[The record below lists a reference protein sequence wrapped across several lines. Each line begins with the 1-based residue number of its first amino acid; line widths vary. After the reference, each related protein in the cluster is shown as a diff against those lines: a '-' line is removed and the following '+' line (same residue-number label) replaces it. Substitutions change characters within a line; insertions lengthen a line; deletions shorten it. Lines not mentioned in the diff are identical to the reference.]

1 MTGARRPMMQE
12 ERDRMLLAILE
23 PYDLAKLLRL
33 VEEIVAEELVPP
45 AANYLN
51 AVADAF
57 DRRGAT
63 CPDEEKVIA
72 MQVAAALRLRAAG
85 SVSTH

>member
-1 MTGARRPMMQE
+1 
-12 ERDRMLLAILE
+12 MLLAILE
-23 PYDLAKLLRL
+23 PYDRAKLLRL
-33 VEEIVAEELVPP
+33 VEEIIAEELVPP

-51 AVADAF
+51 AVAAAF

-63 CPDEEKVIA
+63 RPDEEKVIA

-85 SVSTH
+85 GVSTH

>member
-1 MTGARRPMMQE
+1 MMQE

-23 PYDLAKLLRL
+23 PYDLAKLLCL

-57 DRRGAT
+57 DRRGGT
-63 CPDEEKVIA
+63 LPDEEKVIA

-85 SVSTH
+85 GVSTH